1 MQLLLDDES
10 GSRSPLHISSKD
22 DSFEFDEESMVKLAT
37 RFSMDEDEQLRQY
50 RKSLNEELAT
60 NVNAKFAD
68 QETIK
73 ETNSRSIKLADINL
87 ILKLKNDTIGGSI
100 HSKPFVLIVA
110 YIITSCTLIQFNL
123 KMNT

>member
-60 NVNAKFAD
+60 NH
-68 QETIK
+68 QTC
-73 ETNSRSIKLADINL
+73 RHQLDIE
-87 ILKLKNDTIGGSI
+87 IEE
-100 HSKPFVLIVA
+100 
-110 YIITSCTLIQFNL
+110 
-123 KMNT
+123 